1 MHGEEGHWSGR
12 DQSNA
17 VSSQAMLRITGNHQ
31 KLVSLVAHMVKSLPA
46 KQEGQI
52 WSLSQEDTWRRE
64 WQPTPVSFLVEFH
77 EQRTWWAT
85 VHRVKKVGHNWVANT
100 STFFFFSCQK
110 LGKWKVTDFQRLQ
123 KERILL
129 ASWFQTSILLNCER
143 INFCCLGPFSLC
155 NLLRQP

>member
-52 WSLSQEDTWRRE
+52 WSLSQEDTLKKRMTTHSSILSCRIPWAEEPGGLQSIESKKLDTTE
-64 WQPTPVSFLVEFH
+64 WLTLPP
-77 EQRTWWAT
+77 
-85 VHRVKKVGHNWVANT
+85 
-100 STFFFFSCQK
+100 FFFFLPEARQVEGNRFSK
-110 LGKWKVTDFQRLQ
+110 ASEGTNPAGILISDFYTPELWEN
-123 KERILL
+123 KFLL
-129 ASWFQTSILLNCER
+129 FGAVQFV
-143 INFCCLGPFSLC
+143 
-155 NLLRQP
+155 

>member
-100 STFFFFSCQK
+100 STFFFFFLPEARQVEGNRFSK
-110 LGKWKVTDFQRLQ
+110 ASEGTNPAGILISDFYTPELWEN
-123 KERILL
+123 KFLL
-129 ASWFQTSILLNCER
+129 FGAIQFV
-143 INFCCLGPFSLC
+143 
-155 NLLRQP
+155 

>member
-52 WSLSQEDTWRRE
+52 WSLSQEDTLKKRMTTHSSILSCRIPWAEEPGGLQSIESKKLDTTE
-64 WQPTPVSFLVEFH
+64 WLTLPP
-77 EQRTWWAT
+77 
-85 VHRVKKVGHNWVANT
+85 
-100 STFFFFSCQK
+100 FFFLPEARQVEGNRFSKASEGTNPAGILISDFYTPK
-110 LGKWKVTDFQRLQ
+110 LWENKF
-123 KERILL
+123 LL
-129 ASWFQTSILLNCER
+129 FGAVQFV
-143 INFCCLGPFSLC
+143 
-155 NLLRQP
+155 